1 MSEGRLRFRP
11 DFGGEVGD
19 GGMADG
25 RGGENMKSAQ
35 GCAPPSGREVVGSD
49 RWADAGGQ
57 RSVATVVE
65 VFVCDPA
72 GVASNRVVMGFNEI
86 GWTMAGPLECRY

>member
-1 MSEGRLRFRP
+1 MLSMSEGRLRFKP

-35 GCAPPSGREVVGSD
+35 GCAPPSGRGGVGWD
-49 RWADAGGQ
+49 GQTDGQ
-57 RSVATVVE
+57 RSVAEVLKAFA
-65 VFVCDPA
+65 VFVC
-72 GVASNRVVMGFNEI
+72 NRVGC
-86 GWTMAGPLECRY
+86 GSA